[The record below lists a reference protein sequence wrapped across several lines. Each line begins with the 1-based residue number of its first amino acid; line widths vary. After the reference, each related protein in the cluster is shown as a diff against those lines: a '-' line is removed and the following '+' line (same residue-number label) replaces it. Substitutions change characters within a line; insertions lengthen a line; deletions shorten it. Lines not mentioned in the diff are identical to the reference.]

1 MTYIASVLIY
11 LEAESDWV
19 MKYGSAMLWANSE
32 SLELQ
37 HDDAVVYCV
46 VCNLLFFGL
55 ISRFFIRTQ
64 HNLSQYGIGEDL
76 SN

>member
-37 HDDAVVYCV
+37 HDGAVVYCV
-46 VCNLLFFGL
+46 VCNLLFFWFNFQ
-55 ISRFFIRTQ
+55 IFHKNATQ
-64 HNLSQYGIGEDL
+64 PFTVWHW
-76 SN
+76 

>member
-37 HDDAVVYCV
+37 HDGAVVYCV
-46 VCNLLFFGL
+46 VCNLLFFL
-55 ISRFFIRTQ
+55 V
-64 HNLSQYGIGEDL
+64 
-76 SN
+76 